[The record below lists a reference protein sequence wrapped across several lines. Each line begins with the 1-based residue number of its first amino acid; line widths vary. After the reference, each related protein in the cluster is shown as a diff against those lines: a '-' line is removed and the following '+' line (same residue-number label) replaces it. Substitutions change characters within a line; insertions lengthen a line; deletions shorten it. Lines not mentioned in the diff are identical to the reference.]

1 MYRCGEYIIYGYN
14 GVCEIKDISHLKMS
28 GIDQN
33 ALYYVLCPLHSADS
47 TLYLPVENGK
57 TANRR
62 IMTKEEATQFID
74 DIEHAEELWTANHK
88 LREDLYKAAMKTC
101 DCREWIRIIKTLYN
115 KKQEREA
122 VGKHISVSDERFL
135 KHAESY
141 MFCELALA
149 MEMNEQEVREM
160 IRKKVLNEERV

>member
-1 MYRCGEYIIYGYN
+1 MYKCGEYIVYGYN
-14 GVCEIKDISHLKMS
+14 GVCKIKEITHLNMS
-28 GIDQN
+28 GIDKN

-74 DIEHAEELWTANHK
+74 DIEYAKELWHNNHK

-115 KKQEREA
+115 KKQERESI
-122 VGKHISVSDERFL
+122 GKRISASDERFL

-141 MFCELALA
+141 MFSDLSVA
-149 MEMNEQEVREM
+149 MEMEEQEVREM
-160 IRKKVLNEERV
+160 VTKIVLN